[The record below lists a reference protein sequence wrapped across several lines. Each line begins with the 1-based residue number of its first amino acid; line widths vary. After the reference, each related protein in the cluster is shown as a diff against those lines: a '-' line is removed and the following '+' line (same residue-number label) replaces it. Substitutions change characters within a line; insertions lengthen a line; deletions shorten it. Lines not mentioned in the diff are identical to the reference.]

1 METLDAT
8 PDPANQLRLLKTA
21 QKIIRMIVK
30 LLWVGCLLFEKQL
43 YTPNPNPVADA
54 TSCIIS
60 LEVSISPRS
69 DRGAIIGTLN
79 CHSYPGN
86 WESRFSDNGR
96 LLLGKEGLALNHRNT
111 PWLVLSSSDVYY
123 ISLVVQ
129 WGSAVL

>member
-1 METLDAT
+1 MG
-8 PDPANQLRLLKTA
+8 RLLVVRETTITP
-21 QKIIRMIVK
+21 KI
-30 LLWVGCLLFEKQL
+30 
-43 YTPNPNPVADA
+43 PVADA
-54 TSCIIS
+54 TSCIGIIS
-60 LEVSISPRS
+60 LEVSISPIS